1 MQDTHDH
8 DVSIAN
14 LNELIR
20 KDPGNAYA
28 FNARGLEYRSKGDYD
43 SAIQDFTEAIRL
55 NPKFTDAQTNL
66 EEAQRAKAAAIAK

>member
-1 MQDTHDH
+1 
-8 DVSIAN
+8 VSIAN

-43 SAIQDFTEAIRL
+43 SAIQDFTEAVRL
-55 NPKFTDAQTNL
+55 NPKFTDAQRNL